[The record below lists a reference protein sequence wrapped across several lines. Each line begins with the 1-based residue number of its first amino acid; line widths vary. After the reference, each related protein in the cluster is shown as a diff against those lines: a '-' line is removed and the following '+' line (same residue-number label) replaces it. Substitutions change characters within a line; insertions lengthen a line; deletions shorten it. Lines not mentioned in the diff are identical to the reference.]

1 MLFKDNTPSAAA
13 FAEQCCRKADSLA
26 ECRQSD
32 EARRTGQDIGKWSK
46 KRIDFFWRERSLPP
60 ARFIQPSK
68 NIPPIEYWT
77 AYGPAAIYWL
87 YAVPLLSFVP
97 TFPSV
102 ACFRCRRRPLHR
114 RERGKVFGLNTLCS
128 QRKIQPETAQ
138 LPDLSTFRKV
148 CANFHGR

>member
-1 MLFKDNTPSAAA
+1 M
-13 FAEQCCRKADSLA
+13 
-26 ECRQSD
+26 
-32 EARRTGQDIGKWSK
+32 
-46 KRIDFFWRERSLPP
+46 PP

-87 YAVPLLSFVP
+87 YAVQYSMGGMF
-97 TFPSV
+97 
-102 ACFRCRRRPLHR
+102 
-114 RERGKVFGLNTLCS
+114 CS

>member
-32 EARRTGQDIGKWSK
+32 EARRTGQG
-46 KRIDFFWRERSLPP
+46 RILASGRKNGLIFFWRERSLPP

-87 YAVPLLSFVP
+87 YAVPLFV
-97 TFPSV
+97 FL
-102 ACFRCRRRPLHR
+102 FRLFRQSLVSAAVGLHCTDVK
-114 RERGKVFGLNTLCS
+114 GKRFSG
-128 QRKIQPETAQ
+128 
-138 LPDLSTFRKV
+138 
-148 CANFHGR
+148 